1 MPTKKT
7 IGINRIKKIRTHVIS
22 DAIGALTFL
31 FKKVKNGLKTPVMTA
46 ARIIIEKKGWKIQPN
61 KKIEMK
67 KRTKKNH
74 KIILGR
80 ILSTMALSIK
90 F

>member
-22 DAIGALTFL
+22 DAIGALTFP
-31 FKKVKNGLKTPVMTA
+31 FKKVKNGLKTPVTTA
-46 ARIIIEKKGWKIQPN
+46 ARIIIEKKGRKIQPN

-74 KIILGR
+74 RIILGR
-80 ILSTMALSIK
+80 ILSTMALPIR